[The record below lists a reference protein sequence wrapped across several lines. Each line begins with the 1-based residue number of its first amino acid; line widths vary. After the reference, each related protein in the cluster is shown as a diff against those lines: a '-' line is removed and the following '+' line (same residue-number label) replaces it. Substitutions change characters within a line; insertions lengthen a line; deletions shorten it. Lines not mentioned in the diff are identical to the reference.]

1 VWFIEINRNN
11 GANATH
17 GPSMFRERTETM
29 LDWRDKGKG
38 KGKR

>member
-17 GPSMFRERTETM
+17 GPSPLQQMFRERTETM
-29 LDWRDKGKG
+29 LDWRDKG
-38 KGKR
+38 